1 MKEYFLFLD
10 ESKNTPPSVYF
21 ALGGCAI
28 ERGIY
33 EDKICPYVRKMKK
46 NIFEDENV
54 ILHESELRIARKDIY
69 KVMRQK
75 EKRELFWDSM
85 GNMFKKDDITV
96 FAAVINPDEYKA
108 KYNSKF
114 LNDEYLVCLEIV
126 VENFVHFLE
135 KSDAIGTIYLE
146 SQNPKADNRLTN
158 YFRQLVK
165 RGTRCMNNH
174 AVRTQI
180 ATFNFYQKKDL
191 NIGLQIADFIPNTM
205 KKYAYGIK
213 NKRPSIENDIA
224 RCLYDGQVG
233 ETNIFGLKK
242 IG

>member
-10 ESKNTPPSVYF
+10 ESKNTPPSVHF

-28 ERGIY
+28 EKEIY
-33 EDKICPYVRKMKK
+33 EEKICPYVKNLKK
-46 NIFEDENV
+46 NVFEDENI
-54 ILHESELRIARKDIY
+54 ILHETELRMAQKEMY
-69 KVMRQK
+69 KVMRHK

-85 GNMFKKDDITV
+85 GQMFDKEDITV
-96 FAAVINPDEYKA
+96 FAAVINPEEYKSQ
-108 KYNSKF
+108 YNSRF
-114 LNDEYLVCLEIV
+114 LNDEYFVCLEII

-135 KSDAIGTIYLE
+135 KHDATGTIYLE

-158 YFRQLVK
+158 YFQQLVK

-180 ATFNFYQKKDL
+180 ATFNFYQKSDL

-205 KKYAYGIK
+205 KKYAHGIE
-213 NKRPSIENDIA
+213 NKKPSIENEIA

-233 ETNIFGLKK
+233 AVNVFGLKK
-242 IG
+242 L

>member
-1 MKEYFLFLD
+1 MKEYYLFLD

-28 ERGIY
+28 EKSVY
-33 EDKICPYVRKMKK
+33 EEKICPGIRKIKK
-46 NIFEDENV
+46 DIFADENI
-54 ILHESELRIARKDIY
+54 ILHETELRIAKKDIY

-75 EKRELFWDSM
+75 DKRELFWSSLGD
-85 GNMFKKDDITV
+85 MFAENDITV
-96 FAAVINPDEYKA
+96 FAAVINPDDYKT

-114 LNDEYLVCLEIV
+114 LNDEYFVCLEVI

-135 KSDAIGTIYLE
+135 KHNAIGEMYLE
-146 SQNPKADNRLTN
+146 SQNPKADHRLTN
-158 YFRQLVK
+158 YFQKLVK

-174 AVRTQI
+174 SVRTQI
-180 ATFNFYQKKDL
+180 ATFNFYQKSDL

-213 NKRPSIENDIA
+213 NKRPSIENEIA
-224 RCLYDGQVG
+224 KCLYDGQVG
-233 ETNIFGLKK
+233 EVDVFGLKK
-242 IG
+242 I

>member
-1 MKEYFLFLD
+1 
-10 ESKNTPPSVYF
+10 
-21 ALGGCAI
+21 
-28 ERGIY
+28 
-33 EDKICPYVRKMKK
+33 
-46 NIFEDENV
+46 
-54 ILHESELRIARKDIY
+54 
-69 KVMRQK
+69 MRQK

-85 GNMFKKDDITV
+85 GNLFKKDDITV

>member
-1 MKEYFLFLD
+1 MKEYYLFLD

-28 ERGIY
+28 EKSVY
-33 EDKICPYVRKMKK
+33 EEKICPSIRKIKK
-46 NIFEDENV
+46 DIFADENI
-54 ILHESELRIARKDIY
+54 ILHESELRIAKKDIY

-75 EKRELFWDSM
+75 DKRESFWSSLGALFVE
-85 GNMFKKDDITV
+85 NDITV
-96 FAAVINPDEYKA
+96 FTAVINPDDYKT
-108 KYNSKF
+108 KYNSRF
-114 LNDEYLVCLEIV
+114 LNDEYFVCLEVI

-135 KSDAIGTIYLE
+135 KHNAIGVIYLE

-158 YFRQLVK
+158 YFQQLVK

-180 ATFNFYQKKDL
+180 ATFNFYQKSDL
-191 NIGLQIADFIPNTM
+191 NIGLQIADFVPNTM

-213 NKRPSIENDIA
+213 NKKPSIENEIA
-224 RCLYDGQVG
+224 KCLYDGQVG
-233 ETNIFGLKK
+233 EVDIFGLKK
-242 IG
+242 L